1 MRNLVEQI
9 RQHTPADF
17 DFDWLGRFVRGIDC
31 SALDYATTVPEY
43 DAGSGN
49 YARNILLMDPFEVV
63 VLHWPPGVESA
74 IHHHEGF
81 WGYVLCLEGEVENV
95 EYTFDAERKELR
107 EKGALRVRAGGVL
120 PEPDGTIHKIVNPS
134 AESPLITVHFYAP
147 ALEDLDGMVL
157 FDAEKGWRGEL
168 NATATTASFHQ
179 DEAGFRSL
187 EKGAFTYIPMSDAP
201 GNSTHMLYPL
211 IPKPDRGAIMSSISA
226 YYAEQAELYDH
237 LDDESEKRRLYTG
250 SIDSII
256 AKDLRECG
264 PKRMLHIGCG
274 TGRRAVDIRQQSGL
288 DYVLEGVDISSSMVQ
303 HAKERGVDARIGMW
317 NECTVTPGAYDAIAF
332 LYAFGHIPNR
342 AERKRSLSKVF
353 QALKP
358 GGRFYFDVFNVEN
371 PHEWGPEAVRIFDE
385 LNLQEEGY
393 ECGDVFYKRH
403 DGEAVAFLH
412 YTTRERMEDLVASCG
427 LRVVEV
433 YRIGYVEQSG
443 QALDLSES
451 GGNLLLVVEK
461 PSEETSAEQ
470 AG

>member
-256 AKDLRECG
+256 AKDLRECD

-342 AERKRSLSKVF
+342 AERKRSLSKVY

>member
-187 EKGAFTYIPMSDAP
+187 EKGAFTYIPMSDTP

-342 AERKRSLSKVF
+342 AERKRSLSKVY

>member
-1 MRNLVEQI
+1 MRKLVEHI
-9 RQHTPADF
+9 RQHTPPAF
-17 DFDWLGRFVRGIDC
+17 DFEWLGRFVRGIDC
-31 SALDYATTVPEY
+31 AALDYEGTVPEF

-95 EYTFDAERKELR
+95 EYTYDADRKELR
-107 EKGALRVRAGGVL
+107 EKSALRVRKGGVL

-134 AESPLITVHFYAP
+134 ADAPLITVHFYAP
-147 ALEDLDGMVL
+147 ALQDLDGMVL

-168 NATATTASFHQ
+168 NAQATTASFHQ

-187 EKGAFTYIPMSDAP
+187 EKGAFTYVPLSDTP

-211 IPKPDRGAIMSSISA
+211 IPKPDKGLIMSSISA

-264 PKRMLHIGCG
+264 PQRVLHIGCG
-274 TGRRAVDIRQQSGL
+274 TGRRAVGIRNHSRL
-288 DYVLEGVDISSSMVQ
+288 EYALEGVDISSSMVQ
-303 HAKERGVDARIGMW
+303 QAKERGVDARIGMW
-317 NECTVTPGAYDAIAF
+317 NECTVAPGAYDAIAF
-332 LYAFGHIPNR
+332 LYAFGHIPNH
-342 AERKRSLSKVF
+342 AERKRSLSKVY

-371 PHEWGPEAVRIFDE
+371 PYEWGPEAVRIFEE

-403 DGEAVAFLH
+403 NGDAVAFLH
-412 YTTRERMEDLVASCG
+412 YTTRGHMEDLVASCG

-433 YRIGYVEQSG
+433 HRIGYVEQSG
-443 QALDLSES
+443 QALRLEEA

-461 PSEETSAEQ
+461 PLEETSSQ
-470 AG
+470 